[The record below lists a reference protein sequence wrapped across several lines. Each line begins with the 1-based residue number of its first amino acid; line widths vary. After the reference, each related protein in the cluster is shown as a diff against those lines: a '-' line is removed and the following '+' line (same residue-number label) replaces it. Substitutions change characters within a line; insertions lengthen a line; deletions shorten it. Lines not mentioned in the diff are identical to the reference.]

1 MIFLQN
7 ITGYMVGRDYE
18 QRGIT
23 KDGAKMIMA
32 VSGSEVPKITVICQR
47 LVRRRQLRHGG
58 RAFDP
63 RFLFMWPQSQISVM
77 GAEQAANV
85 LAEVKI
91 RQLSRDGRSL
101 SAGGNRRDPRADPGG
116 VPPPVKRLLFDVR
129 SCGTTASSTRPI
141 PATRWRWRSA
151 SRSMRRS
158 TARITAC
165 SGCDREMSAMTHP
178 REREEGDRI
187 LRCRDIELA
196 FGGLRA
202 LKSVSLDIAKG
213 QIFGLVGPNGSGKTS
228 MVNVIT
234 GFYRPQS
241 GSVNLFG
248 EEVVGLKPHRI
259 AARGVARTF
268 QNLALFRGMTV
279 LENILLG
286 RHVHMGASA
295 LASLFYWVWALRN
308 EVANRRVVEE
318 LIDFMQIQDIRDEP
332 VEVIP
337 LGMQKRV
344 ELARAL
350 AAEPTLLILD
360 EPMAGMNQ
368 EEKEYIARFILDARE
383 ERNTTILLI
392 EHHMDVVTALCDHVL
407 VLSYGEKS
415 RKARPSRR
423 LRTRA
428 SFRLIW
434 ASAPPRGE
442 RRRRHEHA
450 AANAACRDVLA
461 DDGGRPTGDA

>member
-1 MIFLQN
+1 MRAP
-7 ITGYMVGRDYE
+7 GERD
-18 QRGIT
+18 QG
-23 KDGAKMIMA
+23 D
-32 VSGSEVPKITVICQR
+32 
-47 LVRRRQLRHGG
+47 
-58 RAFDP
+58 
-63 RFLFMWPQSQISVM
+63 
-77 GAEQAANV
+77 
-85 LAEVKI
+85 
-91 RQLSRDGRSL
+91 SL
-101 SAGGNRRDPRADPGG
+101 
-116 VPPPVKRLLFDVR
+116 
-129 SCGTTASSTRPI
+129 
-141 PATRWRWRSA
+141 
-151 SRSMRRS
+151 
-158 TARITAC
+158 
-165 SGCDREMSAMTHP
+165 
-178 REREEGDRI
+178 

-202 LKSVSLDIAKG
+202 LKSVSLEIAKG

-241 GSVNLFG
+241 GSVNLFCQ
-248 EEVVGLKPHRI
+248 EVVGLKPHRI

-286 RHVHMGASA
+286 RHVFMGASA

-308 EVANRRVVEE
+308 EVEHRRVVEE

-350 AAEPTLLILD
+350 AAEPELLILD

-383 ERNTTILLI
+383 ERNATILLI
-392 EHHMDVVTALCDHVL
+392 EHHMDVVTALCDHVV
-407 VLSYGEKS
+407 VLSYGEKIAEGEPEQTIADP
-415 RKARPSRR
+415 KVV
-423 LRTRA
+423 
-428 SFRLIW
+428 
-434 ASAPPRGE
+434 SAYLGQR
-442 RRRRHEHA
+442 A
-450 AANAACRDVLA
+450 AARRAEAVS
-461 DDGGRPTGDA
+461 

>member
-1 MIFLQN
+1 
-7 ITGYMVGRDYE
+7 
-18 QRGIT
+18 
-23 KDGAKMIMA
+23 
-32 VSGSEVPKITVICQR
+32 VIE
-47 LVRRRQLRHGG
+47 G
-58 RAFDP
+58 RAMTYP
-63 RFLFMWPQSQISVM
+63 I
-77 GAEQAANV
+77 A
-85 LAEVKI
+85 
-91 RQLSRDGRSL
+91 RD
-101 SAGGNRRDPRADPGG
+101 
-116 VPPPVKRLLFDVR
+116 
-129 SCGTTASSTRPI
+129 
-141 PATRWRWRSA
+141 
-151 SRSMRRS
+151 
-158 TARITAC
+158 
-165 SGCDREMSAMTHP
+165 
-178 REREEGDRI
+178 EGDSI

-202 LKSVSLDIAKG
+202 LKGVSLEIAKG

-234 GFYRPQS
+234 GFYRPRS

-248 EEVVGLKPHRI
+248 EEVIGLKPHRI

-308 EVANRRVVEE
+308 EEANRRVVEE

-392 EHHMDVVTALCDHVL
+392 EHHMDVVTALCDRVL
-407 VLSYGEKS
+407 VLSYGENI
-415 RKARPSRR
+415 AEGEPEQ
-423 LRTRA
+423 TIA
-428 SFRLIW
+428 D
-434 ASAPPRGE
+434 PRVVEAYLGQ
-442 RRRRHEHA
+442 RA
-450 AANAACRDVLA
+450 AARRAEAAS
-461 DDGGRPTGDA
+461 